1 MATNL
6 TIPEWTGSSLTNG
19 AFLDFA
25 TRSLEA
31 YSEQGFDALS
41 LMEIGPK
48 LTEAINA
55 FKAAVNRES
64 SYDETA
70 DVASADNDRDACFK
84 ALYHAWSYL
93 TALSPKHPFAEH
105 VKTLKSEM
113 DAYKGVWRHEMRK
126 ETSELRGL
134 QTALFK
140 DMNRTALAE
149 LGLDKIAAALWA
161 ANEAVHDAMEAR
173 SDEQRGREEEKA
185 TGATAELRKAV
196 ATQLIRAA
204 KRVNAVNE
212 INPEDEAS
220 SIAVSKVATLVKEYK
235 NVASEAKH
243 RKGDDPEPEPEAAAS

>member
-1 MATNL
+1 
-6 TIPEWTGSSLTNG
+6 
-19 AFLDFA
+19 
-25 TRSLEA
+25 
-31 YSEQGFDALS
+31 
-41 LMEIGPK
+41 MEIGPK

-161 ANEAVHDAMEAR
+161 ANDAMEAR
-173 SDEQRGREEEKA
+173 SDEQRGRAEEKA

-235 NVASEAKH
+235 SVASEAKH